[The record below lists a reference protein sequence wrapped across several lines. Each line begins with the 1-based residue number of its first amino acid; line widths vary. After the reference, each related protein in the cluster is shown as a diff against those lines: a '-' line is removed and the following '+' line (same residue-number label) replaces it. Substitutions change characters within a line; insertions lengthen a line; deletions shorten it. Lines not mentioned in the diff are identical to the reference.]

1 MGPSRKGLWV
11 FSTRWDREL
20 NLSSTLILIIYL
32 FFYHYLEELAPFYF
46 NQFHE
51 ESLNYWLF
59 LSSLESGTRLTNLN
73 PFISL
78 QTSQHH
84 RPDVTKALKTL
95 NSETLKWTDFTL
107 IDEGG
112 FVPTKAGSFHAA
124 TYGATKVPVTLLVST
139 TDTTDTSHKT
149 DAFSLSPV
157 SKFTEDSLPSEFT
170 SSSAGSP
177 CKGKYIVRF
186 FELPT
191 FRFACKQP
199 AIGP

>member
-1 MGPSRKGLWV
+1 M
-11 FSTRWDREL
+11 
-20 NLSSTLILIIYL
+20 
-32 FFYHYLEELAPFYF
+32 
-46 NQFHE
+46 
-51 ESLNYWLF
+51 
-59 LSSLESGTRLTNLN
+59 
-73 PFISL
+73 
-78 QTSQHH
+78 
-84 RPDVTKALKTL
+84 TKALKTL

-157 SKFTEDSLPSEFT
+157 SKFTEDSLPSDFT

-177 CKGKYIVRF
+177 CKGKYLQV
-186 FELPT
+186 LHST
-191 FRFACKQP
+191 FLN
-199 AIGP
+199 